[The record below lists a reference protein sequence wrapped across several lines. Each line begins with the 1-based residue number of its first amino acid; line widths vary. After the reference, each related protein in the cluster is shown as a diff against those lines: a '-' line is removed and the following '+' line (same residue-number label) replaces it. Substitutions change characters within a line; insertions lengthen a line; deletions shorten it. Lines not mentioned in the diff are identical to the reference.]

1 MIYDSTKDYP
11 RDLHGYGRDVPH
23 AQWPSQARIAV
34 QFVLNFEE
42 GGENNVL
49 HGDAGSEQ
57 FLYSFITENK
67 ISYSWMNHLGLIRRE
82 IRRKYIFFK
91 RSELHIC

>member
-42 GGENNVL
+42 GGKTTYCTVTLAPNNF
-49 HGDAGSEQ
+49 S
-57 FLYSFITENK
+57 
-67 ISYSWMNHLGLIRRE
+67 
-82 IRRKYIFFK
+82 RKCSTQPATPIGT
-91 RSELHIC
+91 